1 MYVVFMYVCMYVLMY
16 VCMRIRPQAV
26 QVVAP
31 KDEADWETK
40 VVQPSLALANGPVAV
55 LSAGWGRGLAL

>member
-1 MYVVFMYVCMYVLMY
+1 
-16 VCMRIRPQAV
+16 MRIRPQAV